1 MPFWQYF
8 RMGWDGRALLV
19 WPSRIPH
26 RNQKNIFVLGSYES
40 LERLKCKIGE
50 AHLFK
55 VQSGKI
61 TVWAISLV
69 RDLHNFNKCIYGKP
83 EPTERVPH
91 FVAKFPTESPMPF
104 RSFFV
109 SLFVI
114 EQKSQMH

>member
-1 MPFWQYF
+1 M
-8 RMGWDGRALLV
+8 ALLV

-26 RNQKNIFVLGSYES
+26 RNQKIPVVLGSYES

>member
-1 MPFWQYF
+1 MPFWQF
-8 RMGWDGRALLV
+8 FGMGRYGRARLV
-19 WPSRIPH
+19 QPSRIPH
-26 RNQKNIFVLGSYES
+26 RNQKILLVLGSYES
-40 LERLKCKIGE
+40 LERLKWKIGE